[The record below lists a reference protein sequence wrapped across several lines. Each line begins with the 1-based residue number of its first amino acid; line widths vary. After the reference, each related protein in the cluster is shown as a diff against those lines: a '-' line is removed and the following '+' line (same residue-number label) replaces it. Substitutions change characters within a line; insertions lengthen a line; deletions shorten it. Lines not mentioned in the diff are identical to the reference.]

1 MPRALKWGENEDRWR
16 EPEREDRPSVLVDTS
31 KLKTEVFRLG
41 NLPPEIRVI
50 ICQFTGLD
58 WKMRREAL
66 TIREWVPREM
76 PPLIVTLRCWE
87 KREMYFEALKL
98 FYQQNSYVFQC
109 NSPWLYEGPASRA
122 WHTIQKAV
130 LIT

>member
-1 MPRALKWGENEDRWR
+1 MSRALKWGEKEDRWR

-66 TIREWVPREM
+66 AIREWVPREM

-87 KREMYFEALKL
+87 KREMYSK
-98 FYQQNSYVFQC
+98 
-109 NSPWLYEGPASRA
+109 
-122 WHTIQKAV
+122 H
-130 LIT
+130 